1 MSAADAREGSG
12 PISTRAQGVAAWL
25 RATLAEVREFFL
37 LREAEARA
45 SKLDEATVAR
55 LGQALALADQRR
67 EAAENLF
74 TQGAVAEALRCA
86 AEAFSGLD
94 ALDEF
99 IPGAATGVDR
109 VELRKA
115 ATELPTLDAD
125 VKREHLE
132 LIPEFLAAHGALASE
147 LDPLSVGKRGRSTA
161 RFERGLTA
169 LTALILIAVI
179 GTWWFKRTAISV
191 TASASWGG
199 KFMPENVV
207 DGDESTHWILPDG
220 SNGWIELRFRS
231 SRPVTRVLL
240 LNGYEPPS
248 YGVVDFRVEAIV
260 GSKVV
265 KATDGTFADQPRYAK
280 QPWVSVPLVS
290 DGNVD
295 AIRIVVKSR
304 RELGAS
310 LAEVMVP

>member
-1 MSAADAREGSG
+1 MSAADAREGW
-12 PISTRAQGVAAWL
+12 AQGVAAWL
-25 RATLAEVREFFL
+25 RTTVAEVREFFL

-45 SKLDEATVAR
+45 SKLDEATVTR

-74 TQGAVAEALRCA
+74 TDGAVAEALRSA

-94 ALDEF
+94 AFDALVAGTARE
-99 IPGAATGVDR
+99 VDR
-109 VELRKA
+109 AALREA
-115 ATELPTLDAD
+115 CANLPTLDAD
-125 VKREHLE
+125 VKQEHLDLVPE
-132 LIPEFLAAHGALASE
+132 LLAAHGALASE
-147 LDPLSVGKRGRSTA
+147 LDPLSVGKRGRSTV
-161 RFERGLTA
+161 RFERSLTA
-169 LTALILIAVI
+169 ITALILIAVV
-179 GTWWFKRTAISV
+179 GAWWFKRTAISV

-199 KFMPENVV
+199 KFMPENVL
-207 DGDESTHWILPDG
+207 DGDESTHWILPDA

-240 LNGYEPPS
+240 LNGYEPAS
-248 YGVVDFRVEAIV
+248 YGVVDFRVEALV

-295 AIRIVVKSR
+295 AVRIVVKSR